1 MFTAQKRKDI
11 PIVGPVE
18 SVLMVFVKNF
28 YDYFKNLEIVRDS
41 NANHSCWDCKGPE
54 NFCIFQV
61 GGGLN

>member
-11 PIVGPVE
+11 PIVGLVE

-41 NANHSCWDCKGPE
+41 NANHSC
-54 NFCIFQV
+54 
-61 GGGLN
+61 